1 MAVDQ
6 DELAGAVEAE
16 DMRVAVATQ
25 EVGIFDHPRVLLD
38 QLQGELLR
46 ILRGRRIQRRDVQHR
61 QQLPL
66 GIEDRHRGAGQGD
79 VMGAEVIVMM
89 AGQRRLLLDA
99 GTYRAGACVVFAP
112 VRAQVEAGLAMGRLV
127 QRVAE
132 ELHGDAPVVGE
143 QDHVAQLGDVPVQ
156 LLDAGAR
163 HVEQL
168 VGLVLVVEQ
177 HLARHEARRRRL
189 GRVQAV
195 VLDAAFPRA
204 GDQRVE
210 AGAGEGRGGVGVG
223 QDSVDVRTAGQGDSH
238 AASSDH
244 RCSIGL
250 ARGRR
255 YPQ

>member
-1 MAVDQ
+1 
-6 DELAGAVEAE
+6 
-16 DMRVAVATQ
+16 
-25 EVGIFDHPRVLLD
+25 
-38 QLQGELLR
+38 
-46 ILRGRRIQRRDVQHR
+46 
-61 QQLPL
+61 
-66 GIEDRHRGAGQGD
+66 
-79 VMGAEVIVMM
+79 MGA
-89 AGQRRLLLDA
+89 L
-99 GTYRAGACVVFAP
+99 VV
-112 VRAQVEAGLAMGRLV
+112 G
-127 QRVAE
+127 VAE
-132 ELHGDAPVVGE
+132 ELHGDAAAVGE
-143 QDHVAQLGDVPVQ
+143 QHHVAQLGDVPVQ
-156 LLDAGAR
+156 LLDAGAG

-189 GRVQAV
+189 GRVEAV